1 MKYLFSVIFAILT
14 VVLSAAQP
22 ADTTATGEVPVEKLD
37 FDAPNFI
44 ASNYFD
50 AVKAHLSKEGRQAW
64 RPEFSV
70 RGNVMIYSGTVDLTG
85 GIRTSPNK
93 VFGLGVGYVSLY
105 RDALPAHQNYI
116 SFYLHHRHYIPL
128 DRRRRFSLYSDLMAG
143 GKCLYKATGAY
154 REDQPA
160 PQKGELSWYF
170 SWQPGLSIRLWGKS
184 NLFFGPSLGPSL
196 GLHLGLA
203 L

>member
-14 VVLSAAQP
+14 VVLCAAQP

-37 FDAPNFI
+37 
-44 ASNYFD
+44 FD

-160 PQKGELSWYF
+160 PQ
-170 SWQPGLSIRLWGKS
+170 
-184 NLFFGPSLGPSL
+184 
-196 GLHLGLA
+196 
-203 L
+203 